1 MPYEDILKEY
11 LDENPERKVK
21 LFKLYTRLMIIS
33 TLAIGL
39 GVILY
44 IFIAFGIFF

>member
-1 MPYEDILKEY
+1 MPYEDVVTKY
-11 LDENPERKVK
+11 LNEDPERRVK

-33 TLAIGL
+33 TFTIAA

-44 IFIAFGIFF
+44 IFIAFHII